1 MISIKLINNTW
12 PPQNGQYKNSLIL
25 YYDNW
30 NDYGHRTS
38 FGMSFCNE
46 SGQVFEVG
54 SVKILH
60 LEDDEEDAYALHTR
74 DIIGSQ
80 IDRLDNTFCSLG
92 QDLAYYKNLQKF
104 LPAEYKDILAR
115 MNDIAVFD
123 EIKERVW
130 DCLGVQ
136 SSLLRFSSAEK
147 ALKEAKEVLGL
158 LRVEEKD
165 LSFDYLVSVPYD
177 QETTKISFDFK
188 QNKLL
193 PYRLNVIIG
202 KNGTGKTQILTQLA
216 NSLSGYT
223 DDLEDDVFPN
233 GRPAF
238 DKIMSISYSAFDSFK
253 RPKHHNADETRV
265 LFSYVYCGIQSEN
278 GTLSLEQL
286 QNNLKDAYSKVL
298 EKDRREIWMQVLAE
312 LLEQEHSS
320 VISLIE
326 KEQFDGINLSSG
338 QHILIC
344 TVTELIA
351 NIENESIILF
361 DEPEIHLHPNAI
373 SNLLRMFNLLLEHF
387 NSFAIFS
394 THSPLILQEVP
405 SRYINILDRSE
416 NLLTVRKPD
425 IECFGNNVSDIIFD
439 AFDVSNKESNYKSV
453 LLELSKTMSYDEILN
468 TFSNRLSFN
477 ALIFLKSCYYSEGDA

>member
-1 MISIKLINNTW
+1 MLS
-12 PPQNGQYKNSLIL
+12 
-25 YYDNW
+25 
-30 NDYGHRTS
+30 
-38 FGMSFCNE
+38 C
-46 SGQVFEVG
+46 
-54 SVKILH
+54 
-60 LEDDEEDAYALHTR
+60 
-74 DIIGSQ
+74 
-80 IDRLDNTFCSLG
+80 
-92 QDLAYYKNLQKF
+92 
-104 LPAEYKDILAR
+104 
-115 MNDIAVFD
+115 
-123 EIKERVW
+123 
-130 DCLGVQ
+130 
-136 SSLLRFSSAEK
+136 
-147 ALKEAKEVLGL
+147 
-158 LRVEEKD
+158 VEEKD

-223 DDLEDDVFPN
+223 HDLEDDVFPN

>member
-12 PPQNGQYKNSLIL
+12 PPQSGQYKNTLIL
-25 YYDNW
+25 HYDNW
-30 NDYGHRTS
+30 NDYGYRTS

-46 SGQVFEVG
+46 FGQVFEVG

-60 LEDDEEDAYALHTR
+60 LEDNEEAACAFHAR

-80 IDRLDNTFCSLG
+80 IDYLDNTFCSLG

-104 LPAEYKDILAR
+104 LPNEYQNVLSR
-115 MNDIAVFD
+115 MNDIAIFD
-123 EIKERVW
+123 EIKDRVW
-130 DCLGVQ
+130 DYTGVH

-147 ALKEAKEVLGL
+147 AFKEAKEVLGL
-158 LRVEEKD
+158 LRIEEKD

-177 QETTKISFDFK
+177 PEPVKISFDFK
-188 QNKLL
+188 QNPLL

-223 DDLEDDVFPN
+223 DELEDAVFPN
-233 GRPAF
+233 SRPAF

-253 RPKHHNADETRV
+253 RPKHNDTDETRV

-278 GTLSLEQL
+278 GTLSLKQL
-286 QNNLKDAYSKVL
+286 QSNLKDAYYKVL
-298 EKDRREIWMQVLAE
+298 EKERREIWLKVLTE
-312 LLEQEHSS
+312 LLEHEHSA

-326 KEQFDGINLSSG
+326 QEQFDAINLSSG

-351 NIENESIILF
+351 NIENESIVLF

-405 SRYINILDRSE
+405 SQYINILDRTE
-416 NLLTVRKPD
+416 DLLTVRKPD
-425 IECFGNNVSDIIFD
+425 TECFGNNISDIIFD
-439 AFDVSNKESNYKSV
+439 TFDVSNQESNYKSV
-453 LLELSKTMSYDEILN
+453 LSKLSRSLSYNDILDI
-468 TFSNRLSFN
+468 FANRLSFN
-477 ALIFLKSCYYSEGDA
+477 ALIFLKSCYYAEGDS

>member
-1 MISIKLINNTW
+1 MILIKLINKTW
-12 PPQNGQYKNSLIL
+12 PPQSGQYKNALVL
-25 YYDNW
+25 HYDNW
-30 NDYGHRTS
+30 NDYGHQTS

-46 SGQVFEVG
+46 YGQVFEVG

-60 LEDDEEDAYALHTR
+60 IEDDEEEAYTLHTKN
-74 DIIGSQ
+74 IIGSQ
-80 IDRLDNTFCSLG
+80 VESLDSTFCSLG
-92 QDLAYYKNLQKF
+92 QDLSYYKNLQKF
-104 LPAEYKDILAR
+104 LPDEYQNVLSR

-123 EIKERVW
+123 EIKDRVW
-130 DCLGVQ
+130 DCTGVH

-158 LRVEEKD
+158 LHVEEKN
-165 LSFDYLVSVPYD
+165 LSFDYLASVPYD
-177 QETTKISFDFK
+177 PEPIKISFDFK
-188 QNKLL
+188 PNPSL
-193 PYRLNVIIG
+193 PCRLNVIIG

-223 DDLEDDVFPN
+223 DELENSVFPN

-286 QNNLKDAYSKVL
+286 QNNLKEAYSKVL
-298 EKDRREIWMQVLAE
+298 EKERHEIWLQVLAE
-312 LLEQEHSS
+312 LLEQEHSN

-326 KEQFDGINLSSG
+326 EEQFDAINLSSG

-387 NSFAIFS
+387 NSYAIFS

-405 SRYINILDRSE
+405 SRYINVLDRTE

-453 LLELSKTMSYDEILN
+453 LLELSKTMSYNEILN
-468 TFSNRLSFN
+468 IFSNRLSFN
-477 ALIFLKSCYYSEGDA
+477 ALIFLKSCYYSEEDA

>member
-12 PPQNGQYKNSLIL
+12 PPQSGQYKNALVL
-25 YYDNW
+25 HYDNW

-38 FGMSFCNE
+38 FGMSFCDR
-46 SGQVFEVG
+46 SGNVSEVG

-60 LEDDEEDAYALHTR
+60 IEDDEEEAYTAHTR
-74 DIIGSQ
+74 NSIGAQ
-80 IDRLDNTFCSLG
+80 IDRLDDTFCSLG

-104 LPAEYKDILAR
+104 LPNEYQDVLAR
-115 MNDIAVFD
+115 LNDIAIFD
-123 EIKERVW
+123 EVKNRVW
-130 DCLGVQ
+130 DFSGVQ

-158 LRVEEKD
+158 LSVEQKD

-177 QETTKISFDFK
+177 PESTKVSFDFK
-188 QNKLL
+188 QNSLL

-202 KNGTGKTQILTQLA
+202 KNGTGKTQILTKLA

-223 DDLEDDVFPN
+223 DELEDEVFPN

-238 DKIMSISYSAFDSFK
+238 DRIMSISYSAFDSFK
-253 RPKHHNADETRV
+253 RPKHNEADETRV

-298 EKDRREIWMQVLAE
+298 EKERREIWVQVLAE
-312 LLEQEHSS
+312 LLEQEHSNI
-320 VISLIE
+320 ISLIE
-326 KEQFDGINLSSG
+326 QERFDQIALSSG

-387 NSFAIFS
+387 NSYAIFS

-405 SRYINILDRSE
+405 SRYITILDRVE
-416 NLLTVRKPD
+416 NLLTVRKAD

-439 AFDVSNKESNYKSV
+439 AFDVSNEESNYKSV
-453 LLELSKTMSYDEILN
+453 LSGLSQTMSYEEILN
-468 TFSNRLSFN
+468 VFSNRLSFN
-477 ALIFLKSCYYSEGDA
+477 ALIYLKSLYCTEGDT

>member
-12 PPQNGQYKNSLIL
+12 PPQNGQYKDSLIL

-38 FGMSFCNE
+38 FGMSFCND

-54 SVKILH
+54 AVKILH
-60 LEDDEEDAYALHTR
+60 IEDDEDEAYALHTR
-74 DIIGSQ
+74 EFIGTQ
-80 IDRLDNTFCSLG
+80 IDRLDNNFCSLG
-92 QDLAYYKNLQKF
+92 QDLAYYKNLQNF
-104 LPAEYKDILAR
+104 LPDEYQDVLAR
-115 MNDIAVFD
+115 MNDIAIFD
-123 EIKERVW
+123 EIREQVW
-130 DCLGVQ
+130 DCTGVQ
-136 SSLLRFSSAEK
+136 ASLLRFSSAEK
-147 ALKEAKEVLGL
+147 ALKEAKEILGL
-158 LRVEEKD
+158 LKVEEKN
-165 LSFDYLVSVPYD
+165 LSFDYLARVPYD
-177 QETTKISFDFK
+177 SVPVKLSFDFK
-188 QNKLL
+188 QNPLL
-193 PYRLNVIIG
+193 PYRLNIIIG
-202 KNGTGKTQILTQLA
+202 KNGTGKTQLLTRLA

-223 DDLEDDVFPN
+223 DDLEDEVFPN

-253 RPKHHNADETRV
+253 RPKYDNADDTRV

-286 QNNLKDAYSKVL
+286 QNNLKDAYYKVL
-298 EKDRREIWMQVLAE
+298 EKDRREIWLQVLAE

-326 KEQFDGINLSSG
+326 QEQFNAINLSSG

-373 SNLLRMFNLLLEHF
+373 SNLLRMFNLLLDHF
-387 NSFAIFS
+387 NSYAIFS

-405 SRYINILDRSE
+405 SRYINILERTD
-416 NLLTVRKPD
+416 NLFTVRKPD
-425 IECFGNNVSDIIFD
+425 AECFGNNVSDIIFD
-439 AFDVSNKESNYKSV
+439 VFDVSNNESNYKSV
-453 LLELSKTMSYDEILN
+453 LLALSKSMPYDEILN
-468 TFSNRLSFN
+468 IFSNRLSFN